1 MRHARLCVPFLG
13 IAALAAAAPHPALA
27 GPPAPDGFDGY
38 AALRVIEQ
46 PGNPWRLRTD
56 DLDGDGRDEVVVVN
70 IRNAR
75 LDVYRWRDTPVDDAE
90 HDAPAARAT
99 RSSPNELP
107 MAPEL
112 EHIEVPLRQ
121 APIDATTADL
131 DGDGAA
137 ELYVLASDPNRIIR
151 LVRDDDGHTPDQPP
165 RWTRDRAWDLLPGGY
180 AGGGRLIRIVPPTGG
195 VADAYAIVST
205 HDGLQHIALTDG
217 GRAAWLQPREAR
229 SRNNWWLFDLDRD
242 GDDDLVEWTG
252 DAAET
257 LRWWPRAGGGDES
270 GGGEGLGFQPA
281 QPLHDRPI
289 ADVEPLNGGLLVL
302 ESSPPGIVRR
312 YAMSETETEVLG
324 RRELLPLPGGADA
337 KWAVDDARGHT
348 VLVALDDESPRL
360 LTFTHGDDG
369 WSAGP
374 DFATLDGVT
383 EIVARPGGGLLLRK
397 AGDPLLYAT
406 SFESGRYGFPAP
418 RKPWEESGAEFDVD
432 VDARAEQTAGD
443 PAEPAAEVLGLAPT
457 AGRVV
462 WTAKQG
468 DDLIVGIA
476 SRADAPAVTRYPDAA
491 GKADAAK
498 WLGAAG
504 LLVHDKFGRGLRH
517 VTAGGNASP
526 PALAKAVLGEFRLV
540 AVPATDGNDAADRL
554 LRPARLA
561 NGVLQWL
568 DNDLVATDQVMLPN
582 GRGLADLVMTAADA
596 AWALESGGEHVHRL
610 QADDAGVLRVTDSHR
625 VHDGRALTLD
635 PTLGLLLSTGQG
647 VVRLSEGRRHQLDVV
662 QSIDARVGR
671 PASARDATVHRVA
684 ALDLTGDG
692 ADEAVLADDQTHE
705 LTTLRR
711 GDGDTEAHDA
721 PYAPL
726 MSWQVYEN
734 QAYPYGGMG
743 SDDTENE
750 PRAIESLDLDGDGA
764 QDLVMLAQ
772 DRLLIYLGEEAAE

>member
-1 MRHARLCVPFLG
+1 LRHARLCVPLFG
-13 IAALAAAAPHPALA
+13 LAAFAATAPNPGLAAPA
-27 GPPAPDGFDGY
+27 GFDGY

-75 LDVYRWRDTPVDDAE
+75 LDVYRWRNTPAEDTASG
-90 HDAPAARAT
+90 ARAT
-99 RSSPNELP
+99 PNELP

-112 EHIEVPLRQ
+112 EHVEVPLRQ

-131 DGDGAA
+131 DGDGTA
-137 ELYVLASDPNRIIR
+137 EIYVLVSDPNRIIR
-151 LVRDDDGHTPDQPP
+151 LVRGGDGGAAT
-165 RWTRDRAWDLLPGGY
+165 WTRDRAWDLLPGGY
-180 AGGGRLIRIVPPTGG
+180 AGGGRLIRIVLPSGG
-195 VADAYAIVST
+195 DDDPYAVVST
-205 HDGLQHIALTDG
+205 HDGLQQIALTDT

-229 SRNNWWLFDLDRD
+229 SRNNWWLIDLDGD
-242 GDDDLVEWTG
+242 GDEDLVEWSG

-257 LRWWPRAGGGDES
+257 LRWWPRAGGGDAS
-270 GGGEGLGFQPA
+270 GGGEGLAAGQAFQPA

-312 YAMSETETEVLG
+312 YAMSQTEPEALG
-324 RRELLPLPGGADA
+324 QRELLPLPGGANA
-337 KWAVDDARGHT
+337 KWAIDTADGRP

-360 LTFTHGDDG
+360 LTFTHGDGG

-374 DFATLDGVT
+374 DYATLDGVT

-397 AGDPLLYAT
+397 ADDPLLYTTA
-406 SFESGRYGFPAP
+406 FNGGRYAFPVP
-418 RKPWEESGAEFDVD
+418 LKPDRGARPAFN
-432 VDARAEQTAGD
+432 VDAAIADADTGKSDAGD
-443 PAEPAAEVLGLAPT
+443 PDPAAEVLNLSSI
-457 AGRVV
+457 AGRAV
-462 WTAKQG
+462 WIAKQG
-468 DDLIVGIA
+468 EGLKVTTA
-476 SRADAPAVTRYPDAA
+476 SRADEPLVTHYPDAA
-491 GKADAAK
+491 GKADDAK

-517 VTAGGNASP
+517 VTADGDASP
-526 PALAKAVLGEFRLV
+526 PALAKADLGEFRLV

-568 DNDLVATDQVMLPN
+568 DHDLVATDQVMLPN
-582 GRGLADLVMTAADA
+582 GRGLTDLVMTAADA
-596 AWALESGGEHVHRL
+596 AWALETGGEHVHRL
-610 QADDAGVLRVTDSHR
+610 EADDAGVLRVTDSHR

-635 PTLGLLLSTGQG
+635 PSLGLLLSTGQG
-647 VVRLSEGRRHQLDVV
+647 LLRLSEGRRNQLDVV
-662 QSIDARVGR
+662 QSIDARAGR

-692 ADEAVLADDQTHE
+692 VAEAVLADDQTHE
-705 LTTLRR
+705 LTALRR
-711 GDGDTEAHDA
+711 GGDDDDT
-721 PYAPL
+721 YTPL

-750 PRAIESLDLDGDGA
+750 PRAIDSLDLDGDGRR
-764 QDLVMLAQ
+764 DLVMLAQ